1 MKEHLNHQ
9 SFMCDVCGKTYN
21 SVAMVNYHRKT
32 HSDVCRWP
40 CYYCDEKFKSRYAF
54 KTHLA
59 KFHSQMKEDLEKR
72 SSLRL
77 HQCHICSKVYG
88 HKSDLQRHINIHEGV
103 KPFKC
108 EYCTKAFNDKESMRC
123 HMKRIHCAD
132 TRMKCNY
139 CCKKFVH
146 HKTLKLHEY
155 KVHGIGLVKDNL
167 S

>member
-1 MKEHLNHQ
+1 MT
-9 SFMCDVCGKTYN
+9 SAGKLTTRLPWSTITGKRIPMFVDGRVTTATKN
-21 SVAMVNYHRKT
+21 SR
-32 HSDVCRWP
+32 
-40 CYYCDEKFKSRYAF
+40 AF

-59 KFHSQMKEDLEKR
+59 KFHPQMKEDLEKR

-77 HQCHICSKVYG
+77 HQCQICSKVYG

-108 EYCTKAFNDKESMRC
+108 THCMKAFNDKESMRC

-146 HKTLKLHEY
+146 QKTLKLHEY